1 MKRIGCVILPA
12 YQEAGNIKILI
23 PNIFKQAESI
33 ETHELHIVVV
43 DDNSPDGTADLV
55 GEMMRTYGN
64 LHLLTGERRGLGE
77 AYKRG
82 MAYAL
87 AHLNPHLIFQM
98 DADFQHDPSLLP
110 LFTALAHYGFSLVIG
125 SRFVVGGST
134 PDFPWHRRWVSIL
147 GTRLV
152 RWFGGLPPLA
162 DCTSGYRCIRA
173 DLLAR
178 CDLHHLGTRGY
189 AFQTSLLSELV
200 RNGARVVEIPIVFR
214 DRLHG
219 RSKLSPRDYFEFL
232 ATLAKLLLRRSRKR
246 IAGEGRPA

>member
-43 DDNSPDGTADLV
+43 DDNSPDGTADLI
-55 GEMMRTYGN
+55 GEMMRTHGN

-110 LFTALAHYGFSLVIG
+110 LFTALANYGFSLVIG

-134 PDFPWHRRWVSIL
+134 PNFPWHRRWVSIL

-178 CDLHHLGTRGY
+178 CDFKTLPARGY
-189 AFQTSLLSELV
+189 SFQSLLLFELM
-200 RNGARVVEIPIVFR
+200 RNGARVIEVPILFGER
-214 DRLHG
+214 KQG
-219 RSKLSPRDYFEFL
+219 ESKLSLRDKIEFL
-232 ATLAKLLLRRSRKR
+232 VELVRLRYKR
-246 IAGEGRPA
+246 ARRQSS

>member
-1 MKRIGCVILPA
+1 MKRIGCVILPV

-43 DDNSPDGTADLV
+43 DDNSPDGTADLI
-55 GEMMRTYGN
+55 GEMMRTHGN

-82 MAYAL
+82 MAYAM

-110 LFTALAHYGFSLVIG
+110 LFTALAHFGFSLVIG

-134 PDFPWHRRWVSIL
+134 PNFPWHRRWVSIL

-178 CDLHHLGTRGY
+178 CDFKTLPARGY
-189 AFQTSLLSELV
+189 SFQSSLLFELM
-200 RNGARVVEIPIVFR
+200 RNGARVIEVPILFGER
-214 DRLHG
+214 KHG
-219 RSKLSPRDYFEFL
+219 ESKLSLRDKIEFL
-232 ATLAKLLLRRSRKR
+232 VELIRLRHKRGSRQSS
-246 IAGEGRPA
+246 